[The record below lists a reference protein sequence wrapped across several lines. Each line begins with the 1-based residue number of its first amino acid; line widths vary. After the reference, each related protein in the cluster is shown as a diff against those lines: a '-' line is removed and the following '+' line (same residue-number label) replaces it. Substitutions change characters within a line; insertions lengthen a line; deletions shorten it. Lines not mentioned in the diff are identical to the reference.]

1 MDVDHERK
9 RPYGRFFYLWPM
21 PLDNYQK
28 VEQMLLAS
36 SEITTTSINRDGDE
50 LHVTY
55 TLNNVDLSIIFSG
68 EEVDRIAQNYA
79 GQ

>member
-1 MDVDHERK
+1 
-9 RPYGRFFYLWPM
+9 M

-36 SEITTTSINRDGDE
+36 SEITTTSINREGDE

-55 TLNNVDLSIIFSG
+55 TLNAIDLSIIFSS

>member
-1 MDVDHERK
+1 
-9 RPYGRFFYLWPM
+9 M

-28 VEQMLLAS
+28 VEQMLYAS
-36 SEITTTSINRDGDE
+36 TEIQTISVTREGDE

-55 TLNNVDLSIIFSG
+55 MLGEVDLGITFTAY
-68 EEVDRIAQNYA
+68 EVDRIAQNYA